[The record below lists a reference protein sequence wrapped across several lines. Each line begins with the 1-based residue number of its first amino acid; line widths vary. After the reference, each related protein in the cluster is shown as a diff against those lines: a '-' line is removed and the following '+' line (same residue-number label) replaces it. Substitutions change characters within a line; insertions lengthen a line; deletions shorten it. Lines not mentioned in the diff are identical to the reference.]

1 MKWMVASDLH
11 GSATVCQQ
19 VLAACDREGAG
30 RLLLLGDLLYH
41 GPRNPL
47 PEGYDPKR
55 CYELLN
61 ECRDQILC
69 VRGNCDAAVD
79 QMVLEFPIMA
89 EYFLLQL
96 GQHTVFATHGDVWSP
111 ERPPLLAPGFI
122 LLAGHTHHAACDVY
136 PDFLYLNPGSPSLP
150 KGTAHRGYLLLEEE
164 TVTFKK
170 LDGTVYRTHSLI

>member
-1 MKWMVASDLH
+1 
-11 GSATVCQQ
+11 
-19 VLAACDREGAG
+19 
-30 RLLLLGDLLYH
+30 
-41 GPRNPL
+41 
-47 PEGYDPKR
+47 
-55 CYELLN
+55 
-61 ECRDQILC
+61 
-69 VRGNCDAAVD
+69 
-79 QMVLEFPIMA
+79 MA

-96 GQHTVFATHGDVWSP
+96 GRHTVFATHGDVWSP

-164 TVTFKK
+164 TVTFKE